1 MAIDARQQDEFSKFD
16 YLLEI
21 ELEEFR
27 RYTVGL
33 EESIIKTQSET
44 KKWIDEEI
52 WPDKTENIPYKAIEI
67 SNHVEVFTPN
77 LFYKS
82 TLTALYS
89 FFESCLRELVKTAR
103 DKRGLKIKIEDLRG
117 NGIAVCRDYLIKV
130 IEIDVIS
137 LEGTWSR
144 INDVRH
150 VRNSIVHNE
159 YESLDPEKAK
169 LLLKICSA
177 NPSLEYLDAVT
188 IKTSQYL
195 TEFIDDIYDYLK
207 GLIELLRSAE
217 LEKKRG
223 TKPIV

>member
-1 MAIDARQQDEFSKFD
+1 MPIDARRQDEFSKFD

-27 RYTVGL
+27 RYIVGL
-33 EESIIKTQSET
+33 EESIVKIQRET

-52 WPDKTENIPYKAIEI
+52 WVEKTESIPYKAIEI

-117 NGIAVCRDYLIKV
+117 NGITVCRDYLIKV
-130 IEIDVIS
+130 IEIDVTS
-137 LEGTWSR
+137 LEGIWNR
-144 INDVRH
+144 INDVRQI
-150 VRNSIVHNE
+150 RNSIVHNE
-159 YESLDPEKAK
+159 YENLDPEKAK
-169 LLLKICSA
+169 LLLKICNV
-177 NPSLEYLDAVT
+177 NPSLEYSGAVT

-195 TEFIDDIYDYLK
+195 TEFIDDICDYLK
-207 GLIELLRSAE
+207 GLIELLRNAE
-217 LEKKRG
+217 SEKRDPK
-223 TKPIV
+223 IQ